1 MSLKLL
7 CRFPYP
13 VLCDDH
19 EMGHPFPLADDLSC
33 LYRSEAGSV
42 IIDKGQ
48 ASAAPDECRSYVSSR
63 PMQTPE
69 Q

>member
-1 MSLKLL
+1 MG
-7 CRFPYP
+7 YP
-13 VLCDDH
+13 
-19 EMGHPFPLADDLSC
+19 FTLADDLYC
-33 LYRSEAGSV
+33 MYRSEAGSV

-48 ASAAPDECRSYVSSR
+48 ASAAPDECRSYISSR

>member
-1 MSLKLL
+1 MSHA
-7 CRFPYP
+7 FM
-13 VLCDDH
+13 VS
-19 EMGHPFPLADDLSC
+19 GDLHC
-33 LYRSEAGSV
+33 LYRSEMGSV

-48 ASAAPDECRSYVSSR
+48 ASAAPDECRSYISSR

>member
-1 MSLKLL
+1 MVSDDLHCL
-7 CRFPYP
+7 CRS
-13 VLCDDH
+13 
-19 EMGHPFPLADDLSC
+19 EM
-33 LYRSEAGSV
+33 GSV

-48 ASAAPDECRSYVSSR
+48 ASAAPDECRSYISSR